1 MLAGMKVAFDLGRGQ
16 SHRGPSCH
24 LPALQVPKGMVW
36 VTLELP
42 GLQGLGP
49 GWELQDL
56 NCSWDLEVSL
66 LGMTKN
72 KKVGRR
78 EQLQERDSH

>member
-16 SHRGPSCH
+16 SHRGPSCP

-42 GLQGLGP
+42 GLQGLGACV
-49 GWELQDL
+49 GTAGFEL
-56 NCSWDLEVSL
+56 L
-66 LGMTKN
+66 LG
-72 KKVGRR
+72 
-78 EQLQERDSH
+78 S